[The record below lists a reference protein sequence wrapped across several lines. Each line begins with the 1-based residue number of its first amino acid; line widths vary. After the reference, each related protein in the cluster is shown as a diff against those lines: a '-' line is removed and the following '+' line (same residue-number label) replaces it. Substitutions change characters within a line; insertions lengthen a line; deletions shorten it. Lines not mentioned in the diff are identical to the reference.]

1 MFPNL
6 SFVHFVHN
14 VNIFIHME
22 YTVDN
27 LSYTITPIE
36 QGDESSSD
44 VGRLRII
51 ITNDHIEL
59 GSLYYE
65 KAKKTFNRKP
75 IGMNAWG
82 CVDAKIEGLYEA
94 GENITPTE
102 VMNKCQQLIQEFVD
116 SRRS

>member
-1 MFPNL
+1 M
-6 SFVHFVHN
+6 
-14 VNIFIHME
+14 
-22 YTVDN
+22 DN
-27 LSYTITPIE
+27 LSYTISPLE
-36 QGDESSSD
+36 GD
-44 VGRLRII
+44 RLRIVI
-51 ITNDHIEL
+51 MLNDIEL

-102 VMNKCQQLIQEFVD
+102 VMNKCQELI
-116 SRRS
+116 RGAGY

>member
-1 MFPNL
+1 M
-6 SFVHFVHN
+6 
-14 VNIFIHME
+14 
-22 YTVDN
+22 DN
-27 LSYTITPIE
+27 LSYTISPME
-36 QGDESSSD
+36 GD
-44 VGRLRII
+44 RLRIVI
-51 ITNDHIEL
+51 MLNDIEL

-102 VMNKCQQLIQEFVD
+102 VMNKCQELIRENGY
-116 SRRS
+116 